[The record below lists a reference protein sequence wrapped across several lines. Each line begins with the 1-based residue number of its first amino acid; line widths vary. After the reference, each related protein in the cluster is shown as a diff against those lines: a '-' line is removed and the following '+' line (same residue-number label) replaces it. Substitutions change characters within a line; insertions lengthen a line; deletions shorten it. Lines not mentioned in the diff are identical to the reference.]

1 MRLTAEGERKYDAL
15 TERYNQWAEIL
26 TAGMTADDLERTLG
40 VVNELE
46 ERLDRTP
53 APR

>member
-1 MRLTAEGERKYDAL
+1 M
-15 TERYNQWAEIL
+15 L
-26 TAGMTADDLERTLG
+26 TAGMTTDDLGRTLG

-53 APR
+53 AHQ